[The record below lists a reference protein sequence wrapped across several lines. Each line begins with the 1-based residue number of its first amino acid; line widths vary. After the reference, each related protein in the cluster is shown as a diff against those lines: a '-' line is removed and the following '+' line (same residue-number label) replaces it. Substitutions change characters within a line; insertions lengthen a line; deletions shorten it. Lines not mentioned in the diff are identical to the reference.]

1 MQPAVGHCKYPVTK
15 FGGVDHQLEVTI
27 QVEALNPAVLP
38 VSHTEEALVLSQG
51 HTVGDIE
58 GPRTRLGRTCKITH
72 SCDQW
77 FILVFKKGPMD
88 FELSNFDPL
97 RKLVSLYM
105 YLSISYKGNQNYFF

>member
-1 MQPAVGHCKYPVTK
+1 MQLAVGHCKYPVTK

-51 HTVGDIE
+51 HTVGNIK
-58 GPRTRLGRTCKITH
+58 GPRTRLGCTCKITH
-72 SCDQW
+72 SCNQW
-77 FILVFKKGPMD
+77 FILDFKKGPMD

-97 RKLVSLYM
+97 RKLVSLY
-105 YLSISYKGNQNYFF
+105 LSISYKVNQNYFF